1 MKEEKKYDRQYVCCN
16 GIDLDTVIDKLN
28 QERDIL
34 RNKKWEYLVVL
45 ALENKYDGSY
55 EIFIE
60 GWRPLTSEEFA
71 KKQKE
76 LEEKKDQE
84 KKDLKVYLALREKFK
99 DIPEG
104 VLTGEGFDVLEGE

>member
-1 MKEEKKYDRQYVCCN
+1 
-16 GIDLDTVIDKLN
+16 
-28 QERDIL
+28 
-34 RNKKWEYLVVL
+34 
-45 ALENKYDGSY
+45 
-55 EIFIE
+55 
-60 GWRPLTSEEFA
+60 
-71 KKQKE
+71 

>member
-55 EIFIE
+55 
-60 GWRPLTSEEFA
+60 
-71 KKQKE
+71 
-76 LEEKKDQE
+76 
-84 KKDLKVYLALREKFK
+84 
-99 DIPEG
+99 
-104 VLTGEGFDVLEGE
+104 